1 MYGIEKPTTV
11 LYIFFKFKK
20 KKLFFYSM
28 SHVEKDSEINNREPE
43 IESCKRKTRSQKR
56 LHDQEEAKK
65 QAKKPRKA

>member
-1 MYGIEKPTTV
+1 MYVIEKPTTV
-11 LYIFFKFKK
+11 LYIFFKLK
-20 KKLFFYSM
+20 KKLLFYSM

-56 LHDQEEAKK
+56 LDYQEEAKK